1 AGAARPGSGHHAR
14 ERARADAERGAAGPP
29 APRTQQPGHPRATPA
44 TTDHTAGHHPGE
56 RPGHHAAPRTAAHAD
71 QRARQRDPAVA
82 AGPLVP
88 RAPIARSR
96 PLRLAIPRLHLSA
109 PLEGVRLD
117 RRGRLTM
124 PPTARPRVAGWY
136 ERGPSPGE
144 RGAAVIV
151 GHRDTRTGPALFL
164 ELPSLR
170 RGDLLTI
177 TRHDGKRAVFRVDA
191 VRTYPRSHFPDREVY
206 GDPGRPELRL
216 LTCGGAFEPGRG
228 YRANVVV
235 FAHLHDVRS
244 H

>member
-1 AGAARPGSGHHAR
+1 MESVWWAGLFVYLTATGH
-14 ERARADAERGAAGPP
+14 AAGHD
-29 APRTQQPGHPRATPA
+29 PGRRP
-44 TTDHTAGHHPGE
+44 DQ
-56 RPGHHAAPRTAAHAD
+56 RPGHHSDPRSDPHTAPQAD
-71 QRARQRDPAVA
+71 QRARQRNPAA
-82 AGPLVP
+82 DTGPLVP

-109 PLEGVRLD
+109 PLEGVGLD

-124 PPTARPRVAGWY
+124 PPMARPRVAGWY

-151 GHRDTRTGPALFL
+151 GHRDPRTGPALFL

-191 VRTYPRSHFPDREVY
+191 VRTYPRSRFPDREVY

-216 LTCGGAFEPGRG
+216 LTCGGAFDPGRG